1 MEKAVKTIDRIEDSM
16 KEMTNAVKE
25 SSIIMQ
31 EISDFSVD
39 FSNQAIELFEDMKQ
53 LNDLSIENTQAAK
66 EQLIATQEVAL
77 SMDNMND
84 TVEKTTGVAVRFE
97 MVSMNLVESAKKIEK
112 LSKIIKIK
120 KPE

>member
-16 KEMTNAVKE
+16 KEVTNAVKE

-53 LNDLSIENTQAAK
+53 LNDLSSENTQAAK
-66 EQLIATQEVAL
+66 EQLTATQEVAL
-77 SMDNMND
+77 SMNHMND